1 MYIKD
6 LKKHRKIHLNKEVSD
21 FEALPKSN
29 VLLLDYLTITYDVN
43 LSYNETYDAIDVD
56 GIINFKILVTDARD
70 GRKLEH
76 SQEVPWTESYN
87 LDDFDGDE
95 LNVDLLVAVQIN
107 ANIPMNFTKNH
118 GTITKTGPGWS
129 VMSEEEYEN
138 EKANQSDPR
147 WDKLKEA
154 SEKKK

>member
-6 LKKHRKIHLNKEVSD
+6 LKKHRKVHLNKEVSD

-56 GIINFKILVTDARD
+56 GTINFKILVTDARD

-76 SQEVPWTESYN
+76 SQEVP
-87 LDDFDGDE
+87 
-95 LNVDLLVAVQIN
+95 
-107 ANIPMNFTKNH
+107 
-118 GTITKTGPGWS
+118 
-129 VMSEEEYEN
+129 
-138 EKANQSDPR
+138 
-147 WDKLKEA
+147 
-154 SEKKK
+154 